1 MTKLLEQ
8 AIAKVRQLPE
18 EEQDSIAIA
27 LFSLADADAS
37 AFPIDDQARA
47 AILEGLGQAER
58 GEFVPDETVAE
69 ANKRRGL

>member
-1 MTKLLEQ
+1 MTDLLER

-18 EEQDSIAIA
+18 EEQDAIAIA

-47 AILEGLGQAER
+47 SILEGLGQAER
-58 GEFVPDETVAE
+58 GEFVPDDIVAE